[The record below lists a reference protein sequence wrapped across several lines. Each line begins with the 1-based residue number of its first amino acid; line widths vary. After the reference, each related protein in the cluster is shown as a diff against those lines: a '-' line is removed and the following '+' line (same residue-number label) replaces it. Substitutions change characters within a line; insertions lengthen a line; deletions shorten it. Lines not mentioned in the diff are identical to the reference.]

1 MVCAIQWVQRKE
13 CGGYLVNDGT
23 NTVFVDTNTQ
33 DNTTPL
39 YIYLGIGDTV
49 KGKSVY
55 DSALIMPSMVI
66 NAAQYN
72 ALIASM
78 PNDSQEVFK
87 G

>member
-23 NTVFVDTNTQ
+23 HTVFVDTHTQ

-39 YIYLGIGDTV
+39 YIYLGIGDTH

-55 DSALIMPSMVI
+55 ESALIMPSMVI

-72 ALIASM
+72 ALVSSM